1 MMPQAPD
8 NNQGP
13 WEALESYTR
22 TVVGQGNEVYII
34 AGGTGIG
41 GTGSNGGVTNTVAG
55 GHVTVPAQTWKVMI
69 VIPDGS
75 NDVSRVNAQTRVIA
89 VLMPNQQGIRANDW
103 KSYRV
108 SVDQIETLTGYDFF
122 SNVPVD
128 IQSIIE
134 SRVDNQ

>member
-1 MMPQAPD
+1 M
-8 NNQGP
+8 
-13 WEALESYTR
+13 
-22 TVVGQGNEVYII
+22 
-34 AGGTGIG
+34 
-41 GTGSNGGVTNTVAG
+41 
-55 GHVTVPAQTWKVMI
+55 
-69 VIPDGS
+69 IPDGD

-108 SVDQIETLTGYDFF
+108 SVDQIEALTGYDFF
-122 SNVPVD
+122 SNVSVD